1 MDFGPVDVVS
11 FDLFQTLLERPVDEQ
26 ERQLAL
32 LDPRAR
38 ELSQGVLVDFAQI
51 RLAAK
56 GWAEERN
63 GEEVTLRERYRA
75 IERRY
80 GIPEDVALELM
91 QAELLLDERLL
102 RANPRA
108 RESFQQ
114 ALEQGKAV
122 CIVSDTFYPRD
133 FVERLLQ
140 ENGFEGYQHLF
151 LSSELGLL
159 KSSGRL
165 FRHVLSH
172 LGVAPDRVLHIGDD
186 PNSDVRRAAEC
197 GIRTCRLVPSSE
209 VFTAHARGARF
220 MRCLD
225 DRAHS
230 WIRGFVARRFA
241 ANWKPGLPSSFV
253 GARAEHLGY
262 SVFGPMLLGFVLWLC
277 REFDSD
283 RIDRAFF
290 LSRDGRVMKQA
301 YDRLRLLRPELPPS
315 VYLHASRR
323 GTCLPALRRADELET
338 LLDVPAAPMALDA
351 LLHYRFGLT
360 ASDLALVSPG
370 DYGFDAWTVSI
381 RIDRD
386 RAKLRTLL
394 QALSPRVLEI
404 ASDEREQLSAYYGQA
419 GLHDCSRPALVDIG
433 HQGTLQ
439 TAIARVTGRA
449 DLAGYYFASVPA
461 IAALRGRARSFVGFA
476 SERPGTLA
484 AYEPRLQ
491 LFELLFL
498 SDESSF
504 VRVSPE
510 AHGWRVHTVDAS
522 GDGARQAFAR
532 ALHQGALD
540 FIDDVASGVGRA
552 LFDFRVAPEEALA
565 PYLEMLANPCRA
577 DAEPFVGV
585 ELENAYSGRARRG
598 VVEAFSIGAVWPE
611 GQRALRGSRDPRVP
625 VWARWVE
632 QAAQRRSALRKL
644 RKLLRD
650 PGAFLRDSRFV
661 ALRRLGGG
669 D

>member
-1 MDFGPVDVVS
+1 VDFGPVDVVS
-11 FDLFQTLLERPVDEQ
+11 FDLFQTLLDRPGDEQ
-26 ERQLAL
+26 ARQLAL
-32 LDPRAR
+32 LDPLAL
-38 ELSQGVLVDFAQI
+38 ELSQGALNDFAAA

-56 GWAEERN
+56 GWVSERN

-75 IERRY
+75 LERRF
-80 GIPEDVALELM
+80 GIKEDAALALM
-91 QAELLLDERLL
+91 RAEMELDERLL
-102 RANPRA
+102 RASPRA
-108 RESFQQ
+108 QNLFQQ
-114 ALEQGKAV
+114 ALAQGKAV
-122 CIVSDTFYPRD
+122 CITSDTFYPRD

-140 ENGFEGYQHLF
+140 ENGFEGYQHLY
-151 LSSELGLL
+151 LSSEVGLL
-159 KSSGRL
+159 KNSGRL
-165 FRHVLSH
+165 FQHVLSD

-186 PNSDVRRAAEC
+186 PTSDVRRAAEC
-197 GIRTCRLVPSSE
+197 GIRTCRFVPSSE

-220 MRCLD
+220 MRYSD

-241 ANWKPGLPSSFV
+241 ASWQPDLAPSFV
-253 GARAEHLGY
+253 GAGAEHLGY
-262 SVFGPMLLGFVLWLC
+262 SVFGPMLLGFVLWLV
-277 REFDSD
+277 REFERDGV
-283 RIDRAFF
+283 DRAFF

-338 LLDVPAAPMALDA
+338 LLDLPAAPMALDA
-351 LLHYRFGLT
+351 LLHCRFGLC
-360 ASDLALVSPG
+360 ASDLATVSPG
-370 DYGFDAWTVSI
+370 DYGFDAWTASI

-394 QALSPRVLEI
+394 QALSPRVLAI
-404 ASDEREQLSAYYGQA
+404 ASDEREQLSAYYRDA
-419 GLHDCSRPALVDIG
+419 GLLDSVRPALVDIG

-439 TAIARVTGRA
+439 TAIARVTARA
-449 DLAGYYFASVPA
+449 DLAGYYFASVEA
-461 IAALRGRARSFVGFA
+461 IAALGASARSFVGFA

-504 VRVSPE
+504 VRVSRE
-510 AHGWRVHTVDAS
+510 AHGWRVHTLDAPR
-522 GDGARQAFAR
+522 DGARQALAR
-532 ALHQGALD
+532 ALHRGALD
-540 FIDDVASGVGRA
+540 FIDEVASGVGGA

-632 QAAQRRSALRKL
+632 RAAQRRSALRKL

-669 D
+669 H